1 MKKKTIFKSVL
12 ILAVAAGSAAFTSTM
27 EKKIDITESTI
38 EWKGKKVL
46 GSHNG
51 TINLKDGH
59 LEMEGDQL
67 TGGQFTV
74 DMTSITVTD
83 LSGEDKGKLEGHL
96 KSDDFFGVNNYPTST
111 LVIDSASK
119 NGNIYS
125 VKGTITIKGTTEP
138 VAFDLVMG
146 ESAATANLKIDR
158 TKFGV
163 RYGSGSF
170 FDNLGDNT
178 ISDTFTL
185 DVNLKF

>member
-1 MKKKTIFKSVL
+1 MKKKKVFKSLL

-27 EKKIDITESTI
+27 EKKINITESSI

-67 TGGQFTV
+67 KGGEFTV
-74 DMTSITVTD
+74 DMTSITVND

-96 KSDDFFGVNNYPTST
+96 KSDDFFGVNDHPTAK
-111 LVIDSASK
+111 LVINSATK
-119 NGNIYS
+119 NGNTHN
-125 VKGTITIKGTTEP
+125 VKGDLTIKGTTEP
-138 VAFDLVMG
+138 ISFDLVMG
-146 ESAATANLKIDR
+146 ENSATTSFKIDR
-158 TKFGV
+158 TKYGA

-178 ISDTFTL
+178 ISDNFTL